1 MENLIVAHG
10 GFVGMGG
17 KLIAFPFEALSF
29 DPKGPCFV
37 LNASKEKMRSAPA
50 FLRST
55 DLASRKW
62 AEESY
67 RFFGLQP
74 YWTDEGYEKES
85 RSTTPEQMKPME

>member
-37 LNASKEKMRSAPA
+37 LNASKEKMRSAPGQ
-50 FLRST
+50 S
-55 DLASRKW
+55 
-62 AEESY
+62 EV
-67 RFFGLQP
+67 G
-74 YWTDEGYEKES
+74 
-85 RSTTPEQMKPME
+85 